1 LLGVQGAQGLLGLQ
15 GNQGLQGPN
24 AAIAFSTNPPS
35 SPLLGDRWTDSNSGS
50 QYTWV
55 TDGVNYYWIELSASG
70 YSGVQG
76 IQGIQGVQGVQGT
89 VGSQGAQGVQGVQ
102 GVQGLQGSAPNLL
115 AVGTDILPAADN
127 TSTLGN
133 ATYRW
138 KSVFIGPGTINITDQ
153 TLGTTAGLT
162 VNNGVLQV
170 NGANQLQVGQL
181 KFVDNTIES
190 TTGAIDIQIGIIT
203 SSASL
208 VLNRNT
214 ALASGK
220 SLTFGD
226 ATVQTT
232 AYVPPANT
240 SYAST
245 WAGTGL
251 VFTGTPTTAIYSR
264 AGKIIQFQIAVV
276 CTNVSNF
283 GTGAYTLT
291 LPVAS
296 DGPSSL
302 TGTLNIGGTIYPIV
316 GTTTAGSST
325 VTLYGQSA
333 GGGGSKLVLDPLT
346 KNSLGNFATST
357 VFNLAGSYL
366 AQ

>member
-1 LLGVQGAQGLLGLQ
+1 
-15 GNQGLQGPN
+15 
-24 AAIAFSTNPPS
+24 
-35 SPLLGDRWTDSNSGS
+35 
-50 QYTWV
+50 
-55 TDGVNYYWIELSASG
+55 
-70 YSGVQG
+70 
-76 IQGIQGVQGVQGT
+76 
-89 VGSQGAQGVQGVQ
+89 
-102 GVQGLQGSAPNLL
+102 
-115 AVGTDILPAADN
+115 
-127 TSTLGN
+127 
-133 ATYRW
+133 
-138 KSVFIGPGTINITDQ
+138 
-153 TLGTTAGLT
+153 
-162 VNNGVLQV
+162 
-170 NGANQLQVGQL
+170 
-181 KFVDNTIES
+181 
-190 TTGAIDIQIGIIT
+190 
-203 SSASL
+203 
-208 VLNRNT
+208 
-214 ALASGK
+214 
-220 SLTFGD
+220 LTFGD